1 MDTTLMLQQLQ
12 QGAFGGDADVKQWSW
27 YDSALVVA
35 AIGTDR
41 LFTNPLG
48 SPIGAGVKNE
58 SHTNMTTAGQ
68 MPQGIHFSAMA
79 IHFMYSSTAAKATAD
94 VQSLYDFF
102 TNTTV
107 ELLRASKYSMGQ
119 WTVQELLGNA
129 TQFALTPTVAGDN
142 IPLNQPRYTGI
153 YPLNEP
159 IVFPA
164 LIGIEAEVVR
174 HAAPAA
180 ALVNDIFKV
189 SLSGLLIQAK

>member
-1 MDTTLMLQQLQ
+1 MDTTEMLQQLQ

-35 AIGTDR
+35 AIGVDR
-41 LFTNPLG
+41 LFVQPQG
-48 SPIGAGVKNE
+48 APIGVGVKNL

-79 IHFMYSSTAAKATAD
+79 IQFMYSSAAAHATAD
-94 VQSLYDFF
+94 VQSYYDFI

-107 ELLRASKYSMGQ
+107 ELIRASKYTMGQ
-119 WTVQELLGNA
+119 WTVQELLGA
-129 TQFALTPTVAGDN
+129 SSQFALTPTVGGDN
-142 IPLNQPRYTGI
+142 IPLNQPRFSGI

-180 ALVNDIFKV
+180 ALVNDIFKI
-189 SLSGLLIQAK
+189 SLQGLLIQAK